1 MKIEKIAV
9 AAMTVLCAVSLV
21 TSCKK
26 VKEQEKPVKV
36 VETNFTVGLNS
47 VQAEYAEV
55 VVRHT
60 GAADVTWF
68 GFVTEDV
75 TGPEQDLISAQLA
88 QLDKKALHVGK
99 SQTVAIS
106 NLKEYESYRYIAF
119 PVNEAGE
126 TFGKSGSI
134 TFSTSP
140 KFDVEFAAE
149 ATDVQCHEATFSVSH
164 EGNPILTYTY
174 FVTDDVKT
182 EASVLAAAD
191 FAEKVSDGKLAEGVE
206 LLSGN
211 TQSVTVEDI
220 KDESSYRLI
229 VYGIYDNN
237 GTCVYYG
244 TPADVAF
251 VTPLDLVGV
260 YFSAAVSNLTKNSAD
275 VAVSYSAKATDLT
288 WYGFVTTDVTTAAS
302 ALVAE
307 KVAAATEA
315 DWQAGPKTV
324 QLTGLTP
331 DTEYRYIATGI
342 NAQGV
347 FGTPADVKFKAEDP
361 DKHSAY
367 EDFIGEWKVN
377 GVAFTVSAK
386 ETGST
391 YTIDGFPGASSARGS
406 IKSIVAQYDSTD
418 GVLYVEDQDL
428 GQYNDPST
436 YNYGP
441 LKDFFAGAKW
451 ATMSDNSEQYWA
463 VYPFQSSEKNK
474 IFTFV
479 AMKDGTYEL
488 RPAGEVEATCGGWVI
503 LSGTYAGQGNVYG
516 GVVELPASV
525 TKVDKVAAQYTD
537 FLGTWKFGSEVI
549 TISQKTAGSTYS
561 ITGFSGQSSIYG
573 DNKVIVGN
581 YDAAKKEFYIM
592 EQKLGAFNTA
602 TAGNFSEDYGDCD
615 DHLSGYFPYG
625 SSGYFAYPF
634 NTDTPARLF
643 TAYLNSKGE
652 MEVISG
658 ACQYGTFS
666 SFDFIWVIRNGEY
679 AGKGNNYTYPDHG
692 YEIPSQ
698 IFKTSSTSAV
708 TSVSSEQP
716 VRVSKVGSTRAP
728 QAPFFSIA
736 K

>member
-9 AAMTVLCAVSLV
+9 AAMAVLCAVSLV

-88 QLDKKALHVGK
+88 QLDKKALHVGN

-140 KFDVEFAAE
+140 KFDVAFAAE

-164 EGNPILTYTY
+164 EGNAVLTYAC
-174 FVTDDVKT
+174 FVTDDLET
-182 EASVLAAAD
+182 EVSELAAAD
-191 FAEKVSDGKLAEGVE
+191 FAQKVTDGKLGEGVE

-211 TQSVTVEDI
+211 SQTVTVDNL
-220 KDESSYRLI
+220 KHDTAYRFI
-229 VYGIYDNN
+229 VYGIYDN
-237 GTCVYYG
+237 GGVCVYYG
-244 TPADVAF
+244 TPAVCSFATPLSLMEVAF
-251 VTPLDLVGV
+251 Q
-260 YFSAAVSNLTKNSAD
+260 AQVSNITKNSAD
-275 VAVSYSAKATDLT
+275 VAVSYNANDESLT
-288 WYGFVTTDVTTAAS
+288 WYGFATTDVTTS
-302 ALVAE
+302 AEALIAE
-307 KVAAATEA
+307 KVASVSEA
-315 DWQAGPKTV
+315 DWQSGPKTV
-324 QLTGLTP
+324 NLTELTP
-331 DTEYRYIATGI
+331 DTEYRYIVTGI
-342 NAQGV
+342 NAEGV
-347 FGTPADVKFKAEDP
+347 YGTPADVKFVVEDP

-377 GVAFTVSAK
+377 GVVFTVSAK

-406 IKSIVAQYDSTD
+406 IKSIVAQYDSTN

-451 ATMSDNSEQYWA
+451 VTMSDDSEQYWA

-503 LSGTYAGQGNVYG
+503 LSGTDAGQGNVYG

-537 FLGTWKFGSEVI
+537 FLGTWYFGSEVI

-615 DHLSGYFPYG
+615 DYLSGYFPYG

-634 NTDTPARLF
+634 NTDTAARLF

-658 ACQYGTFS
+658 ACAYGTFS
-666 SFDFIWVIRNGEY
+666 SFDFIWVIRNGEH
-679 AGKGNNYTYPDHG
+679 AGGGNNYSNPGKG
-692 YEIPSQ
+692 YEIPGQ
-698 IFKTSSTSAV
+698 LIKSSSSSAV
-708 TSVSSEQP
+708 TSVSSGQP
-716 VRVSKVGSTRAP
+716 VRVSKLGNTHAP